1 MFIFIAS
8 KMHIKYTGSNPSKEA
23 MRLTRFSDIG
33 LRVLM
38 YLVRS
43 DREQPPIT
51 VAEIATQFDVPKNH
65 LVKVVGLLAK
75 CGWLTATRGR
85 TGGLKLNTAP
95 AALKLGVVLRA
106 LEGEEELIDCDTQ
119 VCTLRTDCLLRS
131 ALRHAQAEFYV
142 AMDRYTLADITG
154 GKTGAQISTLHI
166 AFLRQF
172 QEKQI
177 A

>member
-1 MFIFIAS
+1 
-8 KMHIKYTGSNPSKEA
+8 

-43 DREQPPIT
+43 EREHPPIT

-85 TGGLKLNTAP
+85 TGGLKLNAIP
-95 AALKLGVVLRA
+95 SALKLGVVLRA
-106 LEGEEELIDCDTQ
+106 LEGEDELVDCDAQ
-119 VCTLRTDCLLRS
+119 ACTLRGDCLLRG
-131 ALRHAQAEFYV
+131 ALRHAHAEFYT

-154 GKTGAQISTLHI
+154 GKTGAQISTLQI
-166 AFLRQF
+166 AFLQQF
-172 QEKQI
+172 RDKQP